1 MRCLV
6 LSDIHANLAALE
18 AVLKDA
24 KRRRLSYDM
33 VWCLGDVV
41 GYGPDPNAC
50 IELLRTVPHVCL
62 AGNHDWAVL
71 GKLEL
76 AAFHENAMVVAL
88 WTREQLTAENLNYL
102 RARSARELQERYLLA
117 HASPREPIWE
127 YILDTGVAA
136 ENFEHLPDG
145 YALVGHTHVPVIF
158 SQDRASGDVRA
169 SVPPPGIPIA
179 LDSGFRYI
187 LNPGGVG
194 QPRDGDPRAAY
205 ALLDTEKHTWTQYR
219 AEYPIYL
226 TQAKMRAAGLPDT
239 LIDRLSYGR

>member
-127 YILDTGVAA
+127 
-136 ENFEHLPDG
+136 
-145 YALVGHTHVPVIF
+145 
-158 SQDRASGDVRA
+158 
-169 SVPPPGIPIA
+169 
-179 LDSGFRYI
+179 
-187 LNPGGVG
+187 
-194 QPRDGDPRAAY
+194 
-205 ALLDTEKHTWTQYR
+205 
-219 AEYPIYL
+219 
-226 TQAKMRAAGLPDT
+226 
-239 LIDRLSYGR
+239 